1 MPALSASCRGSSP
14 AGARYV
20 QSGLTRRQQRAEGG
34 ASPRVS
40 SPVSRYDSEQV
51 GSSPYEL
58 MMSSPPSQPIG
69 SAPSALDSLSVSS
82 LLSGDLDDDEA
93 EEEGLG
99 DLEVNPYDGLPF
111 SSRYYALLEERRRL
125 PVWRLRQSFLEHLES
140 HSMVL
145 LSGPSGA
152 GKSTQV
158 AQWCVEFSL
167 SFEFSHG
174 LVCCSQPHPE
184 AALSLALRVADE
196 MDLSLGLEVGYRVS
210 HDDSCTPD
218 TLLRFISDT
227 LLLEEMMSDP
237 LLRQYHLV
245 VLDELQERT
254 VPTDVLL
261 GLLCDVC
268 RQRPDGFRVVLL
280 AHPTLAPRLAA
291 FLGPGVPHLALD
303 GPERPP
309 HHQVEVMYRE
319 LSSGKEPASAACHM
333 VLDLHRRG
341 EEGDMMVFLADAQ
354 EVEECLV
361 LLQKESLA
369 LSPQLGSLRFL
380 PLHSGL
386 ASLAQRVYESGPGA
400 EPKDDDPSE
409 GDGGVRRKVI
419 LCDALGEASFS
430 LQGVRY
436 VVDTGLQLKT
446 VYNPQIRANSQ
457 VLRSISRHQAD
468 MRTQRV
474 NSQLSGLCL
483 RLYSQARYESDMAE
497 ARGPR
502 VTEENLSHLVLLLKR
517 LDIADMG
524 QCKFLDRPAPEA
536 LMQALEDLDYLAAL
550 DDDGNLSE
558 VGIIMSELPLE
569 PPLAKALIAACEYDC
584 VEELLTIAAMLTA
597 PSCFLSPDPSRQEAA
612 VSAWRPLL
620 HPEGDHL
627 TLINVYNAF
636 LEHNED
642 EAWCSAAF
650 LSHAALRL
658 AGVIRA
664 ELLEVMQRIEL
675 PVSPPAFGCQDNCT
689 NIKRALI
696 SGFFL
701 KVAHDVDG
709 SGNYLLLTHRHVA
722 HLHPFS
728 SYRCRQPPPSPPPS
742 PPSPPSW
749 VLYHEFT
756 VSRDNC
762 IRIASEVHPQMLV
775 ELTPQY
781 FLGNLPA
788 SDGKE
793 LLMELRRSVAP
804 PAGQPD
810 SGDRTQK
817 DKTAETHNQSSTEL
831 CVVQ

>member
-1 MPALSASCRGSSP
+1 
-14 AGARYV
+14 
-20 QSGLTRRQQRAEGG
+20 
-34 ASPRVS
+34 
-40 SPVSRYDSEQV
+40 
-51 GSSPYEL
+51 
-58 MMSSPPSQPIG
+58 MMSSPPAKH
-69 SAPSALDSLSVSS
+69 SATSLSPGARLPPSAALDSLSLSS
-82 LLSGDLDDDEA
+82 LLSGDLDDEGEGGRGGGGGE

-111 SSRYYALLEERRRL
+111 SSRYYSLLEQRQQF
-125 PVWRLRQSFLEHLES
+125 PIWKLRQSLLEHLES

-145 LSGPSGA
+145 ISAPSGA

-158 AQWCVEFSL
+158 PQWCVEYAL
-167 SFEFSHG
+167 SYEFSQG
-174 LVCCSQPHPE
+174 LVCCSQPYSV
-184 AALSLALRVADE
+184 AAVSLALHVADE

-218 TLLRFISDT
+218 TLLRFVSDT

-237 LLRQYHLV
+237 LLHQYGLV

-254 VPTDVLL
+254 VPTDVTL

-268 RQRPDGFRVVLL
+268 RQRPDNFRVVLL
-280 AHPTLAPRLAA
+280 THPTLAPRLSA
-291 FLGPGVPHLALD
+291 FLGPSVPHLSLD
-303 GPERPP
+303 SLLTDPPATKQQEEGREVEEDRRAPEVNR
-309 HHQVEVMYRE
+309 VETLYRE
-319 LSSGKEPASAACHM
+319 LSSGKEPVAAACHM

-341 EEGDMMVFLADAQ
+341 EEGDVMVFLASAQ
-354 EVEECLV
+354 ETEECV
-361 LLQKESLA
+361 ALLEKECVA
-369 LSPQLGSLRFL
+369 LSPQLGPLRIL
-380 PLHSGL
+380 PLHAGL
-386 ASLAQRVYESGPGA
+386 GGQTQRVYEA
-400 EPKDDDPSE
+400 DPEASASRENDSSE
-409 GDGGVRRKVI
+409 GLDSSVLGAGGAGVRRKVI
-419 LCDALGEASFS
+419 LTDTLAEASFS
-430 LQGVRY
+430 LPAIRY
-436 VVDTGLQLKT
+436 VIDTGLQLKT

-457 VLRSISRHQAD
+457 VLRTISKHQAD

-474 NSQLSGLCL
+474 NSHLPGLCL
-483 RLYSQARYESDMAE
+483 RLYPQSLYEEGMGE
-497 ARGPR
+497 AHCPG
-502 VTEENLSHLVLLLKR
+502 VMEENLNHLVLLLKR

-569 PPLAKALIAACEYDC
+569 PALAKALIAACEYDC
-584 VEELLTIAAMLTA
+584 VDELLTIAAMLTA
-597 PSCFLSPDPSRQEAA
+597 PSCFVTAEASREEAA
-612 VSAWRPLL
+612 VTHWRPLM
-620 HPEGDHL
+620 HTEGDHM
-627 TLINVYNAF
+627 TLINIYNAF
-636 LEHNED
+636 IEHNQD
-642 EAWCSAAF
+642 EAWCTTNF

-658 AGVIRA
+658 AVVIRV

-728 SYRCRQPPPSPPPS
+728 SYRCRQPC
-742 PPSPPSW
+742 PSPPSW

-756 VSRDNC
+756 ISRDNC

-775 ELTPQY
+775 ELAPQY
-781 FLGNLPA
+781 FLGNLPS

-793 LLMELRRSVAP
+793 LLMELRQSLEP
-804 PAGQPD
+804 PSYDQDGV
-810 SGDRTQK
+810 SEEHSRTHR
-817 DKTAETHNQSSTEL
+817 DADGTAETHNQSSTEL

>member
-1 MPALSASCRGSSP
+1 
-14 AGARYV
+14 
-20 QSGLTRRQQRAEGG
+20 
-34 ASPRVS
+34 
-40 SPVSRYDSEQV
+40 
-51 GSSPYEL
+51 
-58 MMSSPPSQPIG
+58 MMSSPPAAKHSTTSLSPGSQLPPG
-69 SAPSALDSLSVSS
+69 TALDSLSLSS
-82 LLSGDLDDDEA
+82 ILSGDLDDDRDGGGGGG

-111 SSRYYALLEERRRL
+111 SSRYYSLLEERQQF
-125 PVWRLRQSFLEHLES
+125 PIWRLRQSLLEHLES
-140 HSMVL
+140 HNMVL
-145 LSGPSGA
+145 LSAPSGA

-158 AQWCVEFSL
+158 PQWCVEYAL
-167 SFEFSHG
+167 SYEFSQG
-174 LVCCSQPHPE
+174 LVCCSQPYSV
-184 AALSLALRVADE
+184 AAVSLALRVADE

-218 TLLRFISDT
+218 TLLRFVSDS

-237 LLRQYHLV
+237 LLHQYGIV

-254 VPTDVLL
+254 VSSDVML

-268 RQRPDGFRVVLL
+268 RQRPDNFRVVLL
-280 AHPTLAPRLAA
+280 THPTLAPRLST
-291 FLGPGVPHLALD
+291 FLGPSVPHLSLDSLLTDPSTRDQEEGHEVEKDRKAL
-303 GPERPP
+303 EMKR
-309 HHQVEVMYRE
+309 VEMLYRE
-319 LSSGKEPASAACHM
+319 LSPGKNPVTAACHM

-341 EEGDMMVFLADAQ
+341 EEGDVMVFLASAQ
-354 EVEECLV
+354 ETEECVV
-361 LLQKESLA
+361 LLEKECVA
-369 LSPQLGSLRFL
+369 LSPQLGPLRIL
-380 PLHSGL
+380 PLHAGL
-386 ASLAQRVYESGPGA
+386 GGLTQRVYESDPEASTLSENERSKAVNSSVLGAGGPGI
-400 EPKDDDPSE
+400 K
-409 GDGGVRRKVI
+409 RKVFFTDT
-419 LCDALGEASFS
+419 LAEASFS
-430 LQGVRY
+430 LPAVRY
-436 VVDTGLQLKT
+436 VIDTGLQLKT

-457 VLRSISRHQAD
+457 AMRTISKHQAD

-474 NSQLSGLCL
+474 NSHLPGLCV
-483 RLYSQARYESDMAE
+483 RLYPQSLYEDGMGE
-497 ARGPR
+497 AHCPG
-502 VTEENLSHLVLLLKR
+502 VMEENLSHLVLLLKR

-584 VEELLTIAAMLTA
+584 VDELLTIAAMLTA
-597 PSCFLSPDPSRQEAA
+597 PSCFVTTEASREEAA
-612 VSAWRPLL
+612 VTHWRPLM
-620 HPEGDHL
+620 HTEGDHM
-627 TLINVYNAF
+627 TLINIYNAF
-636 LEHNED
+636 IEHNQD
-642 EAWCSAAF
+642 EVWCTTNF

-658 AGVIRA
+658 AVVIRA

-728 SYRCRQPPPSPPPS
+728 SYLCRQPC
-742 PPSPPSW
+742 PSPPSW

-756 VSRDNC
+756 ISRDNC

-775 ELTPQY
+775 ELAPQY
-781 FLGNLPA
+781 YLGNLPS

-793 LLMELRRSVAP
+793 LLMELRQSLGP
-804 PAGQPD
+804 HSYGQD
-810 SGDRTQK
+810 GASDEHSRTHR
-817 DKTAETHNQSSTEL
+817 DTDGMGEAHSQSSTEH